1 MVRFGAM
8 ADGLPDLDS
17 LQRDAMAGLLE
28 TIVFVR
34 LILGPILATIM
45 MLVAWLDPVPWRVG
59 LAVLLIAAIVAVTAV
74 EYVRFRKGWTGP
86 RAFPAN
92 AVAMVLIQLGGVTL
106 TGGIDSPLA
115 VVIPVTIVPLAIV
128 IGPSGWLALAIS
140 GQLVVIWTFVAL
152 RVSGTVLA
160 LPQLGSGTVEHAIW
174 IAIALSIVLFGAV
187 VLGSKVRRAVT
198 LQFGRA
204 LAARESERVAHEE
217 HVRELAALSG
227 EIAHELK
234 NPLASIKGLA
244 ALLAKDLDGKA
255 AERMSVLRNEVER
268 MQETLDA
275 FLTFSRPLVPLAQTP
290 VDAQQLAEE
299 VASLCEGLAL
309 GRGVAIQVVE
319 GSARLRADRRK
330 LRQVL
335 VNLVQNAIEA
345 SSPGSAVTLRAAGG
359 DPVVLEVLDRGAGL
373 PDPVPPSGV
382 STKERG
388 SGLGLTIAR
397 VLVGQHAGTLDLAP
411 RPGGGTVA
419 RVTLPAAGA
428 P

>member
-34 LILGPILATIM
+34 LIVGPILATIL
-45 MLVAWLDPVPWRVG
+45 MLVVWLDPQPWRVWLG
-59 LAVLLIAAIVAVTAV
+59 LTLIALITAVTAV
-74 EYVRFRKGWTGP
+74 EYVRFRKGWSGP
-86 RAFPAN
+86 RSFPPN
-92 AVAMVLIQLGGVTL
+92 AVAMVFIQLGGVAL
-106 TGGIDSPLA
+106 TGGIDSPIL
-115 VVIPVTIVPLAIV
+115 VVVPVAIVPLAIV
-128 IGPSGWLALAIS
+128 VGPSRWLALAVT
-140 GQLVVIWTFVAL
+140 GQALTIWTFVVLRTSGIAL
-152 RVSGTVLA
+152 AV
-160 LPQLGSGTVEHAIW
+160 PQLGEGSVERGLWTAIV
-174 IAIALSIVLFGAV
+174 LSIVLLGAI
-187 VLGSKVRRAVT
+187 VLGSKIRRAVT
-198 LQFGRA
+198 LQFRQA
-204 LAARESERVAHEE
+204 LAARDSERVAHEE

-255 AERMSVLRNEVER
+255 AERMTVLRSEVER
-268 MQETLDA
+268 MQETLDS

-309 GRGVAIQVVE
+309 GRGVSIQVAE
-319 GSARLRADRRK
+319 GPARLRADRRK

-345 SSPGSAVTLRAAGG
+345 SPPGSAVTLRAVAG

-373 PDPVPPSGV
+373 PDLAPPSGV

-388 SGLGLTIAR
+388 SGLGLPIAR
-397 VLVGQHAGTLDLAP
+397 VLVGQHTGTLDLSP

>member
-34 LILGPILATIM
+34 LFVGPLLATV
-45 MLVAWLDPVPWRVG
+45 MLFVAWLDPHPWRIG
-59 LAVLLIAAIVAVTAV
+59 LALVVIAALVAVTTV
-74 EYVRFRKGWTGP
+74 EYVRFRQGWSGP

-92 AVAMVLIQLGGVTL
+92 AIAMVFIQLGGVAV
-106 TGGIDSPLA
+106 TGGIDSPLL
-115 VVIPVTIVPLAIV
+115 VVVPVAIVPLTILLGA
-128 IGPSGWLALAIS
+128 SWWLGVTVMVQLAT
-140 GQLVVIWTFVAL
+140 IWTFVAI
-152 RVSGTVLA
+152 RTSGAALA
-160 LPQLGSGTVEHAIW
+160 LPQLGEGTVERGMW
-174 IAIALSIVLFGAV
+174 TAIAVSLVVFAAV
-187 VLGSKVRRAVT
+187 GLGSKIRRAVS
-198 LQFGRA
+198 LQFRQA
-204 LAARESERVAHEE
+204 LAARDSERLAHEE

-244 ALLAKDLDGKA
+244 ALLAKDLQGKA

-268 MQETLDA
+268 MQETLDS

-309 GRGVAIQVVE
+309 GRGVAIQVAE
-319 GSARLRADRRK
+319 GAARLRADRRK

-345 SSPGSAVTLRAAGG
+345 SSPGSTVTLRAVAG
-359 DPVVLEVLDRGAGL
+359 DPVMLEVLDRGAGL
-373 PDPVPPSGV
+373 ADPTPPSGV

-397 VLVGQHAGTLDLAP
+397 VLVGQHAGTLDLSP

>member
-28 TIVFVR
+28 TIVLVR
-34 LILGPILATIM
+34 IIVGPLLATM
-45 MLVAWLDPVPWRVG
+45 MLLVAWLDPRPWRIG
-59 LAVLLIAAIVAVTAV
+59 LALVLIAALVAVTTV
-74 EYVRFRKGWTGP
+74 EYVRFRKGWSGP
-86 RAFPAN
+86 RAFPGN
-92 AVAMVLIQLGGVTL
+92 AIAMVFIQLAGVAV
-106 TGGIDSPLA
+106 TGGIDSPL
-115 VVIPVTIVPLAIV
+115 VVVVPVAIVPLAIV
-128 IGPSGWLALAIS
+128 LGPSWWLGAAVV
-140 GQLVVIWTFVAL
+140 GQIATIWTFVAI
-152 RVSGTVLA
+152 RTSGVGLA
-160 LPQLGSGTVEHAIW
+160 LPQLGEGTIAHAIW
-174 IAIALSIVLFGAV
+174 TAIALTIVLLGAIT
-187 VLGSKVRRAVT
+187 LGSKIRRAVT
-198 LQFGRA
+198 LQFRQA
-204 LAARESERVAHEE
+204 LAARDSERVAHEE

-244 ALLAKDLDGKA
+244 ALLAKDLQGKP
-255 AERMSVLRNEVER
+255 AERMSVLRSEVDR
-268 MQETLDA
+268 MEETLDS
-275 FLTFSRPLVPLAQTP
+275 FLTFSRPLVPLAQTI

-309 GRGVAIQVVE
+309 GRGVSIQVAE
-319 GSARLRADRRK
+319 GPARLRADRRK

-345 SSPGSAVTLRAAGG
+345 SSPGSAVTLRAVAG

-373 PDPVPPSGV
+373 PEPAPPSGV

-397 VLVGQHAGTLDLAP
+397 VLVGQHTGTLDLAP